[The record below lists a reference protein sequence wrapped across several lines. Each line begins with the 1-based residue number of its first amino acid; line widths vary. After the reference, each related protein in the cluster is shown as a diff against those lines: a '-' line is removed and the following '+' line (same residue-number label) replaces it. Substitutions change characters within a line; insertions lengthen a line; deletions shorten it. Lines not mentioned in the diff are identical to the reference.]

1 MISIDLIQIKSL
13 NDKIDNLHKAQID
26 RLTKQNIQMELVINE
41 FLELIDNSQ
50 GVAGLHLN
58 GDIAT
63 WRDLIDNGWLRDLN
77 NYLENN

>member
-1 MISIDLIQIKSL
+1 MISIDLIQIKTL
-13 NDKIDNLHKAQID
+13 NDLNKAQID
-26 RLTKQNIQMELVINE
+26 RLTKQNSQMQSVINE

-63 WRDLIDNGWLRDLN
+63 WRDLIDNGWLRELDK
-77 NYLENN
+77 YLGE